1 MLASVSDPLFARF
14 GREYQAGDVLFNE
27 GESGEVMFVI
37 QSGAVRI
44 TKEIGGEQKVL
55 AVLGPGEFVGEMAI
69 LNSKPRAATA
79 TVVEP
84 TRCLVIEARMLES
97 MVSRN
102 SEIAIRL
109 IKKLAKRVDSA
120 NALVEILMH
129 RDPKAR
135 VMLALAR
142 HAEAFGEQTG
152 QGIRIRI
159 SSEDLAREVNVDE
172 WIVREVIA
180 RLRRLRLVVEE
191 PNAML
196 VTDVARLQDFLEF
209 LEMPQKFGG
218 ES

>member
-1 MLASVSDPLFARF
+1 VSDPLFARF
-14 GREYQAGDVLFNE
+14 GREYQPGDVLFRE
-27 GESGEVMFVI
+27 GEPGEIMFVI

-44 TKEIGGEQKVL
+44 TKDIDGEQKSL

-69 LNSKPRAATA
+69 LNAKPRAATA

-97 MVSRN
+97 MVSKN
-102 SEIAIRL
+102 SEIAFRL
-109 IKKLAKRVDSA
+109 IRKLAKRLDSA

-142 HAEAFGEQTG
+142 HAEAFGERTE
-152 QGIRIRI
+152 QGIRIRT
-159 SSEDLAREVNVDE
+159 SPEDIGREVNVDD
-172 WIVREVIA
+172 WVVREVIA

-191 PNAML
+191 QSSM
-196 VTDVARLQDFLEF
+196 VVVDVGRLQDFLEF

>member
-1 MLASVSDPLFARF
+1 
-14 GREYQAGDVLFNE
+14 
-27 GESGEVMFVI
+27 
-37 QSGAVRI
+37 VRI
-44 TKEIGGEQKVL
+44 TKEVGGEQKVL

-69 LNSKPRAATA
+69 LNAKPRAATA
-79 TVVEP
+79 TVVDQ

-102 SEIAIRL
+102 AEIAIRL

-142 HAEAFGEQTG
+142 HAEAFGEARP
-152 QGIRIRI
+152 QGIRIRM
-159 SSEDLAREVNVDE
+159 SPEDLAREVNVDE

-180 RLRRLRLVVEE
+180 RLRRLRLVVED
-191 PNAML
+191 PSGM
-196 VTDVARLQDFLEF
+196 VVSDVARLQDFVEF

>member
-1 MLASVSDPLFARF
+1 MLACVSDSLFVRF
-14 GREYQAGDVLFNE
+14 GREYEPGDVLFRE
-27 GESGEVMFVI
+27 GESGDVMFVI

-44 TKEIGGEQKVL
+44 TKEVGGEQKAL

-69 LNSKPRAATA
+69 LNAKPRTATA
-79 TVVEP
+79 TVVEV

-97 MVSRN
+97 MVARN
-102 SEIAIRL
+102 AEIAIRL

-142 HAEAFGEQTG
+142 HAEAFGEATA
-152 QGIRIRI
+152 QGIRIRT
-159 SSEDLAREVNVDE
+159 SPEDLARDVNVDA
-172 WIVREVIA
+172 WVVREMIA
-180 RLRRLRLVVEE
+180 RLRKLRLVIED
-191 PNAML
+191 PSGLL
-196 VTDVARLQDFLEF
+196 VSDVARLQDFVEF